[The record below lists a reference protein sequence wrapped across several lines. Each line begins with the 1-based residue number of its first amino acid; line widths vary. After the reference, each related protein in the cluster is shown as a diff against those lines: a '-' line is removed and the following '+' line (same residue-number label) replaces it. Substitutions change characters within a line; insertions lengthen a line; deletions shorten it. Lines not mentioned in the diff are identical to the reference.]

1 MKSDFWLRKF
11 DLNPICADLTQ
22 KLWLDWKNCN
32 PFRMKKGGRR
42 RKGMVPKDF
51 WKGRLHLA
59 TDLSSVKS
67 ALLAANLWNLAALSL
82 IPINTYFRLWAYQLS
97 ADTVHTAVWSELNLC
112 WLKLK
117 KVTRVEKIAILFP
130 WKGEGEERNQNGPQ
144 GFSKGCPHL
153 AADLTLSSL
162 KSALLAANLCN
173 LAARSLI
180 PIKTYLWLWANQ
192 LSAYRVS
199 RNSRPKVGWF
209 CFMATSDCEI
219 HTTYEMSHF
228 LGTFILLISI
238 QDGPIEVS

>member
-1 MKSDFWLRKF
+1 M
-11 DLNPICADLTQ
+11 
-22 KLWLDWKNCN
+22 
-32 PFRMKKGGRR
+32 
-42 RKGMVPKDF
+42 
-51 WKGRLHLA
+51 H
-59 TDLSSVKS
+59 
-67 ALLAANLWNLAALSL
+67 
-82 IPINTYFRLWAYQLS
+82 S
-97 ADTVHTAVWSELNLC
+97 ADTVLTAVWSELNLC

-130 WKGEGEERNQNGPQ
+130 WKREGEERKQNGLQ

-199 RNSRPKVGWF
+199 RNRRPKVGWF

-238 QDGPIEVS
+238 HSGSSHWSLEGCLRVGVLKREAKYFNFRSRIQLDQPRNPGQPWA